1 MDALFY
7 WIWIPLNGMGYLH
20 GSLIWISKRLL
31 NGIIGAYEFFGMD
44 LHGIGIPCSWAVIL
58 PIILNWYT
66 AHGTID
72 TSESFFWMDLSGMDF
87 LVLVSTGPEHP
98 QTNHHPT
105 GVLNTAQMDLNGISM
120 VICWVF
126 QFVDFLLALTKTG
139 SLTTHRRILNR
150 ILWNPFRGLA
160 STQIF
165 QPSDEFWWNLKKI
178 AYIQRS
184 NIIVLNPW
192 ICFHIMCS
200 WLCQLWLGVETVGW
214 GIAWLF
220 HSMQSY
226 GFTCTSWN
234 HVCVSV
240 DLCID
245 LHVWTQMPIKAAY
258 APAVACRQ
266 PTGPCDRNSCLQA
279 THL

>member
-1 MDALFY
+1 
-7 WIWIPLNGMGYLH
+7 MGGDTPNH
-20 GSLIWISKRLL
+20 IKLIYRTWNNR
-31 NGIIGAYEFFGMD
+31 YF
-44 LHGIGIPCSWAVIL
+44 WVI
-58 PIILNWYT
+58 
-66 AHGTID
+66 
-72 TSESFFWMDLSGMDF
+72 FWMDLSGMDF

-139 SLTTHRRILNR
+139 SLTAHRRILNR

-192 ICFHIMCS
+192 ICFHIMCFMAVPTLAGGWNS
-200 WLCQLWLGVETVGW
+200 WLRDCMTISQ
-214 GIAWLF
+214 
-220 HSMQSY
+220 H
-226 GFTCTSWN
+226 
-234 HVCVSV
+234 
-240 DLCID
+240 
-245 LHVWTQMPIKAAY
+245 
-258 APAVACRQ
+258 AVIRIYMHIME
-266 PTGPCDRNSCLQA
+266 SCLCVCRSVYWFQCVN
-279 THL
+279 TNSNKSSICTCSCL

>member
-1 MDALFY
+1 M
-7 WIWIPLNGMGYLH
+7 
-20 GSLIWISKRLL
+20 LL
-31 NGIIGAYEFFGMD
+31 SFFGMD
-44 LHGIGIPCSWAVIL
+44 LHGIGIPCSWAVKF

-72 TSESFFWMDLSGMDF
+72 TSESSFLMDLGGMDF
-87 LVLVSTGPEHP
+87 LALVSTGPEHP

-126 QFVDFLLALTKTG
+126 QFVDFLLAVTKTG
-139 SLTTHRRILNR
+139 SLTAHWRILNR
-150 ILWNPFRGLA
+150 IFWNPFRGLA

-200 WLCQLWLGVETVGW
+200 WAVPTLAGGWISWLRDCHDYFT
-214 GIAWLF
+214 ACK
-220 HSMQSY
+220 SY

-245 LHVWTQMPIKAAY
+245 LHVWTQIPIKAALLHLQLPVGNQL
-258 APAVACRQ
+258 AHVTSTVACRQ
-266 PTGPCDRNSCLQA
+266 PICKMVSTLWWNKRFCM
-279 THL
+279 